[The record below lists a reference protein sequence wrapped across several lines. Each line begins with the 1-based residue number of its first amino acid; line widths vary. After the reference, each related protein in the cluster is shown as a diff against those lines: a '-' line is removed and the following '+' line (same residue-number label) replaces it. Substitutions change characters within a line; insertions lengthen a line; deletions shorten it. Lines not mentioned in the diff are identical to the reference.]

1 MGGELAYD
9 DQRFEMLVRLFTG
22 WHKTELNMAEKI
34 ALAFDHF
41 TPMSAFAYRGPNA
54 LKVGAVDGVWARN
67 LLANRIYRAPVV
79 FLEPYVVNSAT
90 SYEHLLLGEY
100 EGEKVVHGVPRKCL
114 IEEYAEA
121 VFVGIQNSFP
131 TGNR

>member
-1 MGGELAYD
+1 M
-9 DQRFEMLVRLFTG
+9 
-22 WHKTELNMAEKI
+22 
-34 ALAFDHF
+34 
-41 TPMSAFAYRGPNA
+41 
-54 LKVGAVDGVWARN
+54 GAVDGVWARN

-79 FLEPYVVNSAT
+79 FLEPYVVNSAI

-100 EGEKVVHGVPRKCL
+100 EGEKVIHGVPRKCL

-131 TGNR
+131 SGHR